1 MTEEE
6 KRGFTM
12 GLIYGLGLL
21 AVDFL
26 DPGTAAMI
34 WEESRIDNE
43 EARYCTEYDVSKLRE
58 AVPDLPKGEE

>member
-12 GLIYGLGLL
+12 GLIYALGML
-21 AVDFL
+21 AVDCG
-26 DPGTAAMI
+26 DASNAEWI
-34 WEESRIDNE
+34 WKESGIPNE

-58 AVPDLPKGEE
+58 AVPELPKGEE